1 MGDEPPVGADGGSG
15 SIDGGHRGSC
25 LGSGSIFR
33 EWSHLSKVIQ
43 GGGPLVW
50 TLFGGTWGPGKG
62 FKQS

>member
-15 SIDGGHRGSC
+15 SIDGGHCGSC
-25 LGSGSIFR
+25 LGSGSIFQER
-33 EWSHLSKVIQ
+33 SRLSKVIQ